1 MANTLR
7 PYSPEVVTTN
17 WGAIMPIRGFEEGT
31 FIEVAR
37 ASENTRTKVGAQGD
51 VGITLNADKT
61 GTVTITLMQTSESN
75 RLLSALQASQDS
87 EGTLYREN
95 LQIKDPSG
103 SMLCECLGAHIMT
116 PPVITLAD
124 DMSPK
129 TWVFF
134 SEKILYLEAP
144 IGVVNSAA
152 TIAKINSIKATAKT
166 ASEALLELTV

>member
-7 PYSPEVVTTN
+7 PYSPEKVTAV
-17 WGAIMPIRGFEEGT
+17 WGGIVPIKGFEEGT

-51 VGITLNADKT
+51 VGITINADKT
-61 GTVTITLMQTSESN
+61 GTVTLTLMQTSESN
-75 RLLSALQASQDS
+75 RYLSALQATQDAT
-87 EGTLYREN
+87 GDLIRES
-95 LQIKDPSG
+95 LQIKDESG
-103 SMLCECLGAHIMT
+103 SMLCECLGVHIMT

-166 ASEALLELTV
+166 ASEALLELTI